1 MMAFERTPP
10 STPTLDPD
18 TLSALRSVFGHS
30 ITHGSHPAE
39 LRELLCVTAREARD
53 KQITAE
59 RLLVVLKDTWHG
71 LLVSSDLPASA
82 NGPELLQELVSHCIR
97 EYYAL

>member
-1 MMAFERTPP
+1 MAFERTP
-10 STPTLDPD
+10 STPSLDPD

-30 ITHGSHPAE
+30 ITYGSHPAE
-39 LRELLCVTAREARD
+39 LRELLCVTAREARE
-53 KQITAE
+53 KQIPAE
-59 RLLVVLKDTWHG
+59 RLLVVVKDVWHG
-71 LLVSSDLPASA
+71 SLASSELPPSA

>member
-1 MMAFERTPP
+1 MAFERTP
-10 STPTLDPD
+10 STPSLDPD
-18 TLSALRSVFGHS
+18 TLSALRSVFGQT

-39 LRELLCVTAREARD
+39 LRDLLCVTAREARD
-53 KQITAE
+53 KQIPAE
-59 RLLVVLKDTWHG
+59 RLLLLLKDTWHA
-71 LLVSSDLPASA
+71 LLANTELPASA

>member
-1 MMAFERTPP
+1 MAFESTP
-10 STPTLDPD
+10 STPSLDPD
-18 TLSALRSVFGHS
+18 TLSALRSVFGHA

-39 LRELLCVTAREARD
+39 LRDLLCVAAREARD
-53 KQITAE
+53 KQIPAE
-59 RLLVVLKDTWHG
+59 RLLVVVKDTWLG
-71 LLVSSDLPASA
+71 LLANTELPASA